1 MTHEIKY
8 GSYVKEQCCV
18 DCDHAGK
25 YKDLGGLVPPL
36 PLTVCPKCGGRLA
49 NTLGRWKY
57 SEEPVSWWEAL
68 GSGRRTKIIKH
79 GFERGR
85 ELSATKRHKNYEAQY
100 TKPKMSGAEV
110 VTAAYLEEFNTYCAD
125 VMGYD
130 VKQQTLPDGYN
141 PYYNL
146 YELAD
151 VVEELI
157 NLTGK
162 YPKDD
167 ILNSDSGTA
176 RVWADYVT
184 STMEKE

>member
-1 MTHEIKY
+1 
-8 GSYVKEQCCV
+8 
-18 DCDHAGK
+18 
-25 YKDLGGLVPPL
+25 
-36 PLTVCPKCGGRLA
+36 
-49 NTLGRWKY
+49 
-57 SEEPVSWWEAL
+57 
-68 GSGRRTKIIKH
+68 
-79 GFERGR
+79 
-85 ELSATKRHKNYEAQY
+85 
-100 TKPKMSGAEV
+100 MSGAEV